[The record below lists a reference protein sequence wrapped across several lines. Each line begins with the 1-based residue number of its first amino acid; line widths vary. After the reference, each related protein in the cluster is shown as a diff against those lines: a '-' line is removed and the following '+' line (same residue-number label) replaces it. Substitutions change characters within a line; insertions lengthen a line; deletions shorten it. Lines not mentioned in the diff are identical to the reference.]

1 MNRTRL
7 TRLALLLLGLGL
19 GASAA
24 AADPTAAELL
34 NRVDDFARGDSSHA
48 VMRMTVKTKRYERSM
63 EMEAWSKGTER
74 SLIRILS
81 PAKDKGVATLK
92 VDDNIWN
99 YLPKVDR
106 TMKVPAGMMSGSWM
120 GSHISND
127 DLVKDNRLSED
138 FTYQITQKPGG
149 DQGHWE
155 VEAVPKPDAAIV
167 WGKVVASVHP
177 DLQPRDVRYYDEDG
191 VLVRTMSFHDV
202 QEFDGVRLP
211 ARMRV
216 EPAEDPGEYTEITY
230 TSLDFD
236 VALDD
241 AAFGLQALRK

>member
-1 MNRTRL
+1 
-7 TRLALLLLGLGL
+7 
-19 GASAA
+19 
-24 AADPTAAELL
+24 
-34 NRVDDFARGDSSHA
+34 
-48 VMRMTVKTKRYERSM
+48 
-63 EMEAWSKGTER
+63 
-74 SLIRILS
+74 
-81 PAKDKGVATLK
+81 
-92 VDDNIWN
+92 
-99 YLPKVDR
+99 
-106 TMKVPAGMMSGSWM
+106 M

-138 FTYQITQKPGG
+138 FTYQITARPEAGG
-149 DQGHWE
+149 GHWE

-167 WGKVVASVHP
+167 WGKVVASVHS
-177 DLQPRDVRYYDEDG
+177 DLQPRDVRYFDEDG

-241 AAFGLQALRK
+241 DAFGLQALRK